1 MRSPAPSNVRA
12 LMEFEVS
19 RGRELLDRGAPL
31 VRTLRGRPRLAVAAF
46 VGGGHAAFD
55 AIGAAGHDV
64 SGGPPRAS
72 RRARVRAT
80 LRALALARRDA
91 ARPSRD
97 AGLDAPQR

>member
-1 MRSPAPSNVRA
+1 
-12 LMEFEVS
+12 MEFEVS

-46 VGGGHAAFD
+46 VGGGRAAFD

-64 SGGPPRAS
+64 SGGAPRAS
-72 RRARVRAT
+72 RRARVQAT

-91 ARPSRD
+91 ARPSQD
-97 AGLDAPQR
+97 AGLDAPRR